1 MFDKVLN
8 TSVSTPR
15 NSTEID
21 ETFRRRREVS
31 VVVIRLRVLRHEKQ
45 SYLTVRIFQKTG
57 TTGIGLIQRR
67 IYMKT

>member
-31 VVVIRLRVLRHEKQ
+31 VVVIRLRVLRHEK
-45 SYLTVRIFQKTG
+45 
-57 TTGIGLIQRR
+57 
-67 IYMKT
+67 